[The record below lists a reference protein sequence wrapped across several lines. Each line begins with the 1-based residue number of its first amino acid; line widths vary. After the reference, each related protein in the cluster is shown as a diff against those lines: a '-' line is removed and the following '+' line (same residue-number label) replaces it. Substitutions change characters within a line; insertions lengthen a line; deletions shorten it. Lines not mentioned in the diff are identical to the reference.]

1 MLYVGKV
8 SYQKTIKQKPLLTKY
23 NLLIMSKLAELLN
36 YERSYLQTV
45 AKLIKK
51 IKSYLSPGQGTIFAR
66 VFNLYIHSKYQ
77 QCY

>member
-23 NLLIMSKLAELLN
+23 NLLIMSKLALLLN
-36 YERSYLQTV
+36 YGQ
-45 AKLIKK
+45 
-51 IKSYLSPGQGTIFAR
+51 SYLSPGQGTIFGR
-66 VFNLYIHSKYQ
+66 VFHFYIHGKYQ

>member
-8 SYQKTIKQKPLLTKY
+8 SYQKTIKQKPLLTNY

-36 YERSYLQTV
+36 YGQSYLQTV

-51 IKSYLSPGQGTIFAR
+51 
-66 VFNLYIHSKYQ
+66 
-77 QCY
+77 